1 MLQDFLC
8 ARGLKTGTV
17 CGVQN
22 EGFSAPRLLVKP
34 NAGTSRC
41 LAVRISL
48 RLAATANAHT
58 PVTMHCMA
66 SSEMVS
72 AFANHLE
79 WCALSRSSPGD
90 CQKTKNA
97 PTRYKV
103 LRTKSV
109 RLSCPVAL
117 LDLAKVSPLYFFEF
131 VLRVSWLLATCRNV
145 TEAANAKKSV
155 REGCYQHFSPL
166 NRSALYET
174 T

>member
-1 MLQDFLC
+1 
-8 ARGLKTGTV
+8 
-17 CGVQN
+17 
-22 EGFSAPRLLVKP
+22 
-34 NAGTSRC
+34 
-41 LAVRISL
+41 
-48 RLAATANAHT
+48 
-58 PVTMHCMA
+58 MA

-103 LRTKSV
+103 LADQVCPSV
-109 RLSCPVAL
+109 LPCSSFGLGKGFAFV
-117 LDLAKVSPLYFFEF
+117 FFEF